1 MAKKI
6 KNKNILIVDDDLSIR
21 NTMQEYINNAG
32 FASQTASTAEEALEL
47 IRNQQVCGCHHRHP
61 AAGYGWA

>member
-6 KNKNILIVDDDLSIR
+6 KNTHILIVDDDLSIR

-32 FASQTASTAEEALEL
+32 FASQMPPRQKKLL
-47 IRNQQVCGCHHRHP
+47 N
-61 AAGYGWA
+61 